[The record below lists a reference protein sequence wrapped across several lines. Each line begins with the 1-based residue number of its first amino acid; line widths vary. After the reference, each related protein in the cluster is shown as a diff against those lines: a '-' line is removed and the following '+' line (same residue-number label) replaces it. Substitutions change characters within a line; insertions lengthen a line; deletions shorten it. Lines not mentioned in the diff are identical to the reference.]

1 MFEQSTLN
9 SGPALKRIW
18 TTGVGLT
25 GNAMLL
31 GVAILAPMVWP
42 QMLPRAMFVTT
53 VSIPV
58 PTGPP
63 APQVETTVAR
73 THKAYV
79 PRPEP
84 GVIYEPTAFLDKP
97 QIIVDPPSDV
107 STGPGVVGGF
117 ERGTPGGGD
126 QLLSSILGAATA
138 PTPRAAPVDT
148 SHTPPP
154 AAPAAPHRYSVGGRV
169 KMATLI
175 HRVEPE
181 YPAIAKQA
189 RVGGVV
195 QLVGVIGIDGHLKEL
210 RLVNGHPLLAQAA
223 IRAVS
228 QWLYSPT
235 ELNGELVEV
244 EAPITVT
251 FRLQ

>member
-53 VSIPV
+53 VSIPI

-63 APQVETTVAR
+63 KPRVETTVAR
-73 THKAYV
+73 SKSNYV
-79 PRPEP
+79 PRPMP
-84 GVIYEPTAFLDKP
+84 GVIYAPTSIPDKP

-107 STGPGVVGGF
+107 AMGVGVVGGF

-126 QLLSSILGAATA
+126 QILNSILGAAAA
-138 PTPRAAPVDT
+138 PTPHAAPVNVP
-148 SHTPPP
+148 HTPPP
-154 AAPAAPHRYSVGGRV
+154 EATGPRRYTVGGRV

-228 QWLYSPT
+228 QWIYSPT

>member
-1 MFEQSTLN
+1 
-9 SGPALKRIW
+9 
-18 TTGVGLT
+18 
-25 GNAMLL
+25 
-31 GVAILAPMVWP
+31 
-42 QMLPRAMFVTT
+42 
-53 VSIPV
+53 
-58 PTGPP
+58 
-63 APQVETTVAR
+63 
-73 THKAYV
+73 
-79 PRPEP
+79 
-84 GVIYEPTAFLDKP
+84 
-97 QIIVDPPSDV
+97 
-107 STGPGVVGGF
+107 
-117 ERGTPGGGD
+117 
-126 QLLSSILGAATA
+126 
-138 PTPRAAPVDT
+138 
-148 SHTPPP
+148 
-154 AAPAAPHRYSVGGRV
+154 
-169 KMATLI
+169 MATLI